1 MKVFEYHNYGV
12 PEVLEMTE
20 VLIPKPTKNEVLVK
34 MKASTVTSTEATFRK
49 GDPYFSRL
57 FTGLSKP
64 KITRLGE
71 TLAGIVEEVGPD
83 HTELKKGDAV
93 FGIIGPGFGANGEY
107 ALIGDKGVL
116 CRKPD
121 QISFEEAAASVD
133 GFLTALPFLRD
144 VGFIQKGQSVL
155 INGASG
161 SVGSAAVQLAKHF
174 GATVTGVCSGRNRA
188 MVKGLGAD
196 FVIDY
201 TTNDFTKAGETYD
214 IVFDT
219 VGSLSFAKAKSS
231 LSEYGIFLE
240 AGMGVG
246 VIGSAMRT
254 ALIGKKK
261 AKIAATGL
269 RDPKEK
275 NKDLLFLKQLLEQDR
290 FHPYIDRTYHFEDL
304 PSAHGYVDT
313 GRKRGNVVLKY

>member
-1 MKVFEYHNYGV
+1 MKVFEYQKYGA
-12 PEVLEMTE
+12 PEVLKMTE
-20 VLIPKPTKNEVLVK
+20 VLIPKPVKKEVLVK

-64 KITRLGE
+64 KIKRLGE
-71 TLAGIVEEVGPD
+71 LVAGVIEEVGPD
-83 HTELKKGDAV
+83 HTEFKKGDAV
-93 FGIIGPGFGANGEY
+93 FGIMGPEFGANGEY

-121 QISFEEAAASVD
+121 EISFEEAVASVD

-144 VGFIQKGQSVL
+144 VGLIQKGQSIL

-161 SVGSAAVQLAKHF
+161 SVGSAAVQLAKYF
-174 GATVTGVCSGRNRA
+174 GGTVTGVCSGRNRA
-188 MVKGLGAD
+188 MVRGLGAD

-219 VGSLSFAKAKSS
+219 VGNLSYAKSKAS

-240 AGMGVG
+240 AGIGMGVF
-246 VIGSAMRT
+246 GSVLWT
-254 ALIGKKK
+254 ALFGKKK

-275 NKDLLFLKQLLEQDR
+275 KKDLLFLKQLLEQDR
-290 FHPYIDRTYHFEDL
+290 FHPYIDRTYHFQDL
-304 PSAHGYVDT
+304 PSAHAYVDT